1 MANGPGLTKRRE
13 SRPEGHN
20 KRQEMKKTSLY
31 KFFVCASLVV
41 GGMTSCV
48 NNWLDETPTDGLDVN
63 TAVQTVNDLS
73 AVRTGMYAAVK
84 GNSSLL
90 DYYGRLMFI
99 YGDVRGE
106 DVQYNWVGGSNR
118 ASFYY
123 YMTYQTADNFG
134 AGGSTAVWQTPFVV
148 INRANRLIEAAE
160 GGQIVDAEAEKET
173 VDQYEAEA
181 KVIRA
186 MALFDL
192 TRIYGK
198 PYTEDKGASLGAPI
212 MTKSVSIDELR
223 TSKPARSTVA
233 ECYKSI
239 EGDLSDAI
247 SSGALPED
255 KTQGYVNLWVAKAL
269 QMRVYMTKGEWQNAL
284 TTAQDIIEHSPYKL
298 WTSAEYANAWDK
310 TDAAH
315 TKEMIFELLI
325 NNSTDWTDREG
336 IAYCYRDPNSDAPG
350 YGDVMVTKAF
360 SEMLASDPKDV
371 RNEVLVKPSLPKDQ
385 TADYYKKYGG
395 EDFLKHGVFI
405 NKMPPSGG
413 DVRYANVPL
422 LRLSEVY
429 LSAAEAAFQLGEKET
444 AAKMLNDIIKNRT
457 TDASKEVSAST
468 ITLDRIYIERRKEL
482 VGEGQRYFDV
492 LRRGETVT
500 RYTNDNDKGWHA
512 VLTED
517 ARTFN
522 RDSKKALPL
531 IPVGEMNVNPN
542 MKQNPLY

>member
-20 KRQEMKKTSLY
+20 KKQEMKKTSLY

-118 ASFYY
+118 GSFYY
-123 YMTYQTADNFG
+123 YMNYQTADNFG

-148 INRANRLIEAAE
+148 ISRANRLIEAAE

-247 SSGALPED
+247 NSGALPED

-269 QMRVYMTKGEWQNAL
+269 QVRVYMTKGEWQNAL

-315 TKEMIFELLI
+315 TNEMIFELLI
-325 NNSTDWTDREG
+325 NDATDWTDREG
-336 IAYCYRDPNSDAPG
+336 IAYCYRDAHSDAPG
-350 YGDVMVTKAF
+350 YGDEMVTKAF

-371 RNEVLVKPSLPKDQ
+371 RNEVLVKPSLPKGK
-385 TADYYKKYGG
+385 TADYYKNYGG
-395 EDFLKHGVFI
+395 EDFLKYGVFI

-429 LSAAEAAFQLGEKET
+429 LSAAEAAFQLGYKET

-500 RYTNDNDKGWHA
+500 RYTNDNDKGWHD
-512 VLTED
+512 VLTKD

-542 MKQNPLY
+542 MQQNPLY

>member
-1 MANGPGLTKRRE
+1 MAKGSDSMSFHEAG
-13 SRPEGHN
+13 PEGHN

-48 NNWLDETPTDGLDVN
+48 NNWLDESPSNGLDAS
-63 TAVQTVNDLS
+63 TAVQTVSDLS
-73 AVRTGMYAAVK
+73 GVRTGMYAAVK

-99 YGDVRGE
+99 YGDMRGE
-106 DVQYNWVGGSNR
+106 DVQYNWVDGSNR

-123 YMTYQTADNFG
+123 YMTYETADNFG
-134 AGGSTAVWQTPFVV
+134 AGGSSAIWQTPFIV
-148 INRANRLIEAAE
+148 ISRANRVIAAAE
-160 GGQIVDAEAEKET
+160 GGQLVDAEAEKET
-173 VDQYEAEA
+173 VAQYEAEA

-198 PYTEDKGASLGAPI
+198 PYTEDQGASLGAPI
-212 MTKSVSIDELR
+212 VTEPIEDPS
-223 TSKPARSTVA
+223 TKPARSTVA

-247 SSGALPED
+247 NSGALPED

-269 QMRVYMTKGEWQNAL
+269 QVRVYMTKGEWQNAL

-310 TDAAH
+310 TDATH
-315 TKEMIFELLI
+315 TNEMIFELLI
-325 NNSTDWTDREG
+325 NNNTDWTDREG
-336 IAYCYRDPNSDAPG
+336 IAYCYSDINGSAPG

-360 SEMLASDPKDV
+360 SDMLASDPKDV
-371 RNEVLVKPSLPKDQ
+371 RNEVLLKPQGK
-385 TADYYKKYGG
+385 AEDYKSYGG
-395 EDFLKHGVFI
+395 EDFIKHGVFI
-405 NKMPPSGG
+405 NKMPPYNG
-413 DVRYANVPL
+413 DTRYANVPL

-429 LSAAEAAFQLGEKET
+429 LSAAEAAFQLGDKET
-444 AAKMLNDIIKNRT
+444 AAKMLNAIITNRT

-500 RYTNDNDKGWHA
+500 RYTNNNDKGWHDM
-512 VLTED
+512 LTED

-542 MKQNPLY
+542 MQQNPLY

>member
-20 KRQEMKKTSLY
+20 KKQEMKKTSLY

-48 NNWLDETPTDGLDVN
+48 NNWLDESPSNGLDAS
-63 TAVQTVNDLS
+63 TAVQTVSDLS
-73 AVRTGMYAAVK
+73 GVRTGMYAAVK

-99 YGDVRGE
+99 YGDMRGE
-106 DVQYNWVGGSNR
+106 DVQYNWVDGSNR

-123 YMTYQTADNFG
+123 YMTYETADNFG
-134 AGGSTAVWQTPFVV
+134 AGGSSAVWQTPFIV
-148 INRANRLIEAAE
+148 ISRANRVIAAAE
-160 GGQIVDAEAEKET
+160 SGQLVDAEAEKET
-173 VDQYEAEA
+173 VAQYEAEA

-198 PYTEDKGASLGAPI
+198 PYTEDQGASLGAPI
-212 MTKSVSIDELR
+212 VTEPIEDPSTKPS
-223 TSKPARSTVA
+223 RSTVA

-247 SSGALPED
+247 NSGALPED

-269 QMRVYMTKGEWQNAL
+269 QVRVYMTKGEWQNAL

-310 TDAAH
+310 TDATH
-315 TKEMIFELLI
+315 TNEMIFELLI
-325 NNSTDWTDREG
+325 NNTTDWTDREG
-336 IAYCYRDPNSDAPG
+336 IAYCYSDINGSAPG

-371 RNEVLVKPSLPKDQ
+371 RNDVLLKPQGKAENYED
-385 TADYYKKYGG
+385 YGG

-444 AAKMLNDIIKNRT
+444 AAKMLNAIITNRT
-457 TDASKEVSAST
+457 TDASKEVTAST

-500 RYTNDNDKGWHA
+500 RYTNNNDKGWHD

-542 MKQNPLY
+542 MQQNPLY

>member
-20 KRQEMKKTSLY
+20 KKQEMKKTSLY

-148 INRANRLIEAAE
+148 ISRANRLIEAAK

-173 VDQYEAEA
+173 VAQYEAEA

-239 EGDLSDAI
+239 EDDLSDAI

-315 TKEMIFELLI
+315 TNEMIFELLI
-325 NNSTDWTDREG
+325 NDATDWTDREG
-336 IAYCYRDPNSDAPG
+336 IAYCYRDAHSDAPG

-371 RNEVLVKPSLPKDQ
+371 RNEVLVKPSLPKGK
-385 TADYYKKYGG
+385 TADYYKNYGG
-395 EDFLKHGVFI
+395 EDFLKYGVFI

-429 LSAAEAAFQLGEKET
+429 LSAAEAAFQLGYKET

-457 TDASKEVSAST
+457 TDASKEVTAST

-500 RYTNDNDKGWHA
+500 RYTNNNDKGWHA
-512 VLTED
+512 VLSEE

-542 MKQNPLY
+542 MQQNPLY

>member
-1 MANGPGLTKRRE
+1 MSFHEAG
-13 SRPEGHN
+13 PEGHN
-20 KRQEMKKTSLY
+20 KKQEMKKTSLY

-48 NNWLDETPTDGLDVN
+48 NNWLDESPSNGLDAS
-63 TAVQTVNDLS
+63 TAVQTVSDLS
-73 AVRTGMYAAVK
+73 GVRTGMYAAVK

-99 YGDVRGE
+99 YGDMRGE
-106 DVQYNWVGGSNR
+106 DVQYNHVDGSGR
-118 ASFYY
+118 GSFYY
-123 YMTYQTADNFG
+123 YMNYQTADNFG
-134 AGGSTAVWQTPFVV
+134 AGGSSAVWQTPFVV
-148 INRANRLIEAAE
+148 ISRANRLIEAAE
-160 GGQIVDAEAEKET
+160 GGQLVDAEANKET
-173 VDQYEAEA
+173 VAQYEAEA

-198 PYTEDKGASLGAPI
+198 PYTEDQGASLGAPI
-212 MTKSVSIDELR
+212 VTEPIEDPSA
-223 TSKPARSTVA
+223 KPARSTVA

-239 EGDLSDAI
+239 EGDLNDAI
-247 SSGALPED
+247 NSGALPED

-269 QMRVYMTKGEWQNAL
+269 QVRVYMTKGEWQNAL
-284 TTAQDIIEHSPYKL
+284 TTAQDIIDHSPYKL
-298 WTSAEYANAWDK
+298 WTATEYASAWNK

-315 TKEMIFELLI
+315 TNEMIFELLI
-325 NNSTDWTDREG
+325 NSSVDWTDREG
-336 IAYCYRDPNSDAPG
+336 IAYCYCDINGSAPG

-371 RNEVLVKPSLPKDQ
+371 RNEVLLKPQGK
-385 TADYYKKYGG
+385 AEDYASYGG

-405 NKMPPSGG
+405 NKMPAVNG
-413 DVRYANVPL
+413 DVRYSNVPL

-429 LSAAEAAFQLGEKET
+429 LSAAEAAFQLGDKET
-444 AAKMLNDIIKNRT
+444 AAKMLSAIITNRT
-457 TDASKEVSAST
+457 TDASKEVTAST

-500 RYTNDNDKGWHA
+500 RYTNDNDKGWHD
-512 VLTED
+512 VLTEE

-531 IPVGEMNVNPN
+531 IPVGETNVNPN
-542 MKQNPLY
+542 MQQNPLY

>member
-48 NNWLDETPTDGLDVN
+48 NNWLDESPSNGLDAS
-63 TAVQTVNDLS
+63 TAVQTVSDLS
-73 AVRTGMYAAVK
+73 GVRTGMYAAVK

-106 DVQYNWVGGSNR
+106 DVQYNWVDGSNR

-123 YMTYQTADNFG
+123 YMTYETADNFG
-134 AGGSTAVWQTPFVV
+134 AGGSSAVWQTPFIV
-148 INRANRLIEAAE
+148 ISRANRVIAAAE
-160 GGQIVDAEAEKET
+160 SGQLVDAEAEKET
-173 VDQYEAEA
+173 VAQYEAEA

-198 PYTEDKGASLGAPI
+198 PYTEDQGASLGAPI
-212 MTKSVSIDELR
+212 VTEPIEDPSTKPS
-223 TSKPARSTVA
+223 RSTVA

-247 SSGALPED
+247 NSGALPED

-269 QMRVYMTKGEWQNAL
+269 QVRVYMTKGEWQNAL

-310 TDAAH
+310 TDATH
-315 TKEMIFELLI
+315 TNEMIFELLI
-325 NNSTDWTDREG
+325 NNTTDWTDREG
-336 IAYCYRDPNSDAPG
+336 IAYCYSDINGSAPG

-371 RNEVLVKPSLPKDQ
+371 RNDVLLKPQGKAENYED
-385 TADYYKKYGG
+385 YGG

-444 AAKMLNDIIKNRT
+444 AAKMLNAIITNRT

-500 RYTNDNDKGWHA
+500 RYTNNNDKGWHD

-542 MKQNPLY
+542 MQQNPLY

>member
-48 NNWLDETPTDGLDVN
+48 NNWLDESPSDGLDAS
-63 TAVQTVNDLS
+63 TAVQTVSDLS
-73 AVRTGMYAAVK
+73 GVRTGMYAAVK

-106 DVQYNWVGGSNR
+106 DVQYNWVDGSNR

-123 YMTYQTADNFG
+123 YMNYQTADNFG
-134 AGGSTAVWQTPFVV
+134 AGGSSAVWQTPFVV
-148 INRANRLIEAAE
+148 ISRANRLIEAAE
-160 GGQIVDAEAEKET
+160 GGQLVDAEAEKET
-173 VDQYEAEA
+173 VTQYEAEA

-223 TSKPARSTVA
+223 TSKPSRSTVA

-247 SSGALPED
+247 NSGALPED

-269 QMRVYMTKGEWQNAL
+269 QVRVYMTKGEWQNAL

-310 TDAAH
+310 TDATH
-315 TKEMIFELLI
+315 TNEMIFELLI
-325 NNSTDWTDREG
+325 NNTTDWTDREG
-336 IAYCYRDPNSDAPG
+336 IAYCYSDINGSAPG

-371 RNEVLVKPSLPKDQ
+371 RNDVLLKPQ
-385 TADYYKKYGG
+385 GEAEDYESYGG

-444 AAKMLNDIIKNRT
+444 AAKMLNAIITNRT
-457 TDASKEVSAST
+457 TDASKEVTAST

-500 RYTNDNDKGWHA
+500 RYTNDNDKGWHD
-512 VLTED
+512 VLTEE

-531 IPVGEMNVNPN
+531 IPVGETNVNPN
-542 MKQNPLY
+542 MQQNPLY

>member
-1 MANGPGLTKRRE
+1 MANGSGLTKRRE

-48 NNWLDETPTDGLDVN
+48 NNWLDESPSDGLEAS
-63 TAVQTVNDLS
+63 TAVQTVSDLS
-73 AVRTGMYAAVK
+73 GVRTGMYAAVK

-123 YMTYQTADNFG
+123 YMTYQTADNFV
-134 AGGSTAVWQTPFVV
+134 AGGSSAVWQTPFVV
-148 INRANRLIEAAE
+148 ISRANRLIEAAE
-160 GGQIVDAEAEKET
+160 GGQLVDAEAEKET
-173 VDQYEAEA
+173 VAQYEAEA

-198 PYTEDKGASLGAPI
+198 PYTEDQGASLGAPI

-223 TSKPARSTVA
+223 TSKPSRSTVA

-247 SSGALPED
+247 NSGALPED

-269 QMRVYMTKGEWQNAL
+269 QVRVYMTKGEWQNAL
-284 TTAQDIIEHSPYKL
+284 TTAQDIIDHSPYKL

-315 TKEMIFELLI
+315 TNEMIFELLI
-325 NNSTDWTDREG
+325 NNTTDWTDREG

-360 SEMLASDPKDV
+360 SKMLASDPEDV
-371 RNEVLVKPSLPKDQ
+371 RNEVLLKPSLPEGA
-385 TADYYKKYGG
+385 TADYYKSFGG
-395 EDFLKHGVFI
+395 EEFLKYGVFI

-444 AAKMLNDIIKNRT
+444 AAKMLNAIITNRT
-457 TDASKEVSAST
+457 TDASKEVTAST

-500 RYTNDNDKGWHA
+500 RYTNDNDKGWHD
-512 VLTED
+512 VLTEE

-542 MKQNPLY
+542 MQQNPLY

>member
-20 KRQEMKKTSLY
+20 KKQEMKKTSLY

-48 NNWLDETPTDGLDVN
+48 NNWLDESPSDGLDAS
-63 TAVQTVNDLS
+63 TAVQTVSDLS
-73 AVRTGMYAAVK
+73 GVRTGMYAAVK

-99 YGDVRGE
+99 YGDMRGE
-106 DVQYNWVGGSNR
+106 DVQYNHVDGSNR
-118 ASFYY
+118 GSFYY
-123 YMTYQTADNFG
+123 YMNYETADNFV
-134 AGGSTAVWQTPFVV
+134 AGGSSAVWQTPFIV
-148 INRANRLIEAAE
+148 ISRANRLIEAAE
-160 GGQIVDAEAEKET
+160 GGQLVDAEAEKET
-173 VDQYEAEA
+173 VAQYKAEA

-198 PYTEDKGASLGAPI
+198 PYTEDQGASLGAPI

-223 TSKPARSTVA
+223 TSKPSRSTVA

-247 SSGALPED
+247 NSGALPED

-269 QMRVYMTKGEWQNAL
+269 QVRVYMTKGEWQNAL

-315 TKEMIFELLI
+315 TNEMIFELLI

-371 RNEVLVKPSLPKDQ
+371 RNDVLLKPQGKAEDYEV
-385 TADYYKKYGG
+385 YGG
-395 EDFLKHGVFI
+395 EDFIKHGVFI

-444 AAKMLNDIIKNRT
+444 AAKMLNAIITNRT

-500 RYTNDNDKGWHA
+500 RYTNDSDKGWHD

-517 ARTFN
+517 ARKFN

-542 MKQNPLY
+542 MQQNPLY

>member
-48 NNWLDETPTDGLDVN
+48 NNWLDESPSDGLEAS
-63 TAVQTVNDLS
+63 TAVQTVSDLS
-73 AVRTGMYAAVK
+73 GVRTGMYAAVK
-84 GNSSLL
+84 GNSNLL

-99 YGDVRGE
+99 YGDMRGE
-106 DVQYNWVGGSNR
+106 DVQYNHVDGSGR
-118 ASFYY
+118 GSFYY
-123 YMTYQTADNFG
+123 YMNYETADNFV
-134 AGGSTAVWQTPFVV
+134 AGGSSAVWQTPFIV
-148 INRANRLIEAAE
+148 ISRANRLIEAAE
-160 GGQIVDAEAEKET
+160 GGQLVDAEAEKET
-173 VDQYEAEA
+173 VAQYKAEA

-198 PYTEDKGASLGAPI
+198 PYTEDQGASLGAPI

-223 TSKPARSTVA
+223 TSKPSRSTVA

-247 SSGALPED
+247 NSGALPED

-269 QMRVYMTKGEWQNAL
+269 QVRVYMTKGEWQNAL

-310 TDAAH
+310 TDATH
-315 TKEMIFELLI
+315 TNEMIFELLI
-325 NNSTDWTDREG
+325 NNTTDWTDREG
-336 IAYCYRDPNSDAPG
+336 IAYCYRDAHSAAPG

-371 RNEVLVKPSLPKDQ
+371 RNEVLLKPQGK
-385 TADYYKKYGG
+385 AEDYEVYGG
-395 EDFLKHGVFI
+395 EDFIKHGVFI

-429 LSAAEAAFQLGEKET
+429 LSAAEAAFQLGYKET
-444 AAKMLNDIIKNRT
+444 AAKMLNAIITNRT
-457 TDASKEVSAST
+457 TDASKEVTAST

-500 RYTNDNDKGWHA
+500 RYTNDSDKGWHD

-542 MKQNPLY
+542 MQQNPLY

>member
-1 MANGPGLTKRRE
+1 MANGLGLTKRRE

-48 NNWLDETPTDGLDVN
+48 NNWLDESPSDGLEAS
-63 TAVQTVNDLS
+63 TAVQTVSDLS
-73 AVRTGMYAAVK
+73 GVRTGMYAAVK

-99 YGDVRGE
+99 YGDMRGE
-106 DVQYNWVGGSNR
+106 DVQYNWVDGSNR

-123 YMTYQTADNFG
+123 YMTYETADNFV
-134 AGGSTAVWQTPFVV
+134 AGGSSAVWQTPFIV
-148 INRANRLIEAAE
+148 ISRANRLIEAAE
-160 GGQIVDAEAEKET
+160 GGQLVDAEAEKET
-173 VDQYEAEA
+173 VAQYKAEA

-198 PYTEDKGASLGAPI
+198 PYTEDQGASLGAPI

-223 TSKPARSTVA
+223 TSKPSRSTVA

-247 SSGALPED
+247 NSGALPED

-269 QMRVYMTKGEWQNAL
+269 QVRVYMTKGEWQNAL

-310 TDAAH
+310 TDATH
-315 TKEMIFELLI
+315 TNEMIFELLI
-325 NNSTDWTDREG
+325 NNTTDWTDREG
-336 IAYCYRDPNSDAPG
+336 IAYCYRDLNGSAHG

-371 RNEVLVKPSLPKDQ
+371 RNEVLLKPQGK
-385 TADYYKKYGG
+385 AEDYEVYGG
-395 EDFLKHGVFI
+395 EDFIKHGVFI

-429 LSAAEAAFQLGEKET
+429 LSAAEAAFQLGDKET
-444 AAKMLNDIIKNRT
+444 AAKMLNAIITNRT

-500 RYTNDNDKGWHA
+500 RYTNDNDKGWHD

-542 MKQNPLY
+542 MQQNPLY

>member
-20 KRQEMKKTSLY
+20 KKQEMKKTSLY

-48 NNWLDETPTDGLDVN
+48 NNWLDESPSNGLDAS
-63 TAVQTVNDLS
+63 TAVQTVSDLS
-73 AVRTGMYAAVK
+73 GVRTGMYAAVK

-106 DVQYNWVGGSNR
+106 DVQYNWVDGSNR

-123 YMTYQTADNFG
+123 YMTYETADNFG
-134 AGGSTAVWQTPFVV
+134 AGGSSAVWQTPFIV
-148 INRANRLIEAAE
+148 ISRANRVIAAAE
-160 GGQIVDAEAEKET
+160 GGQLVDAEAEKET
-173 VDQYEAEA
+173 VAQYEAEA

-198 PYTEDKGASLGAPI
+198 PYTEDQGASLGAPI
-212 MTKSVSIDELR
+212 VTEPIEDPSTKPS
-223 TSKPARSTVA
+223 RSTVA

-247 SSGALPED
+247 NSGALPED

-269 QMRVYMTKGEWQNAL
+269 QVRVYMTKGEWQNAL

-310 TDAAH
+310 TDATH
-315 TKEMIFELLI
+315 TNEMIFELLI
-325 NNSTDWTDREG
+325 NNTTDWTDREG
-336 IAYCYRDPNSDAPG
+336 IAYCYSDINGSAPG

-360 SEMLASDPKDV
+360 SDMLASDPKDV
-371 RNEVLVKPSLPKDQ
+371 RNDVLLKPQGKAENYED
-385 TADYYKKYGG
+385 YGG

-444 AAKMLNDIIKNRT
+444 AAKMLNAIITNRT
-457 TDASKEVSAST
+457 TDASKEVTAST

-500 RYTNDNDKGWHA
+500 RYTNNNDKGWHD

-542 MKQNPLY
+542 MQQNPLY

>member
-20 KRQEMKKTSLY
+20 KKQEMKKTSLY

-48 NNWLDETPTDGLDVN
+48 NNWLDESPSDGLEAS
-63 TAVQTVNDLS
+63 TAVQTVSDLS

-99 YGDVRGE
+99 YGDMRGE
-106 DVQYNWVGGSNR
+106 DVQYNWLDGSNR
-118 ASFYY
+118 GSFYY

-134 AGGSTAVWQTPFVV
+134 ADGSSAVWQTPFIV
-148 INRANRLIEAAE
+148 ISRANRLIAAAE
-160 GGQIVDAEAEKET
+160 GGTLVDAEANKET
-173 VDQYEAEA
+173 VAQYEAEA

-198 PYTEDKGASLGAPI
+198 PYTEDQGASLGAPI
-212 MTKSVSIDELR
+212 VTEPIEDPSA
-223 TSKPARSTVA
+223 KPARSTVA

-247 SSGALPED
+247 NSGALPED

-269 QMRVYMTKGEWQNAL
+269 QVRVYMTKGEWQNAL

-310 TDAAH
+310 TDATH
-315 TKEMIFELLI
+315 TNEMIFELLI
-325 NNSTDWTDREG
+325 NNTTDWTDREG
-336 IAYCYRDPNSDAPG
+336 IAYCYRDLNGSAPG

-371 RNEVLVKPSLPKDQ
+371 RNEVLLKPQGK
-385 TADYYKKYGG
+385 AEDYEVYGG

-444 AAKMLNDIIKNRT
+444 AAKMLNAIITNRT
-457 TDASKEVSAST
+457 TDASKEVTAST

-500 RYTNDNDKGWHA
+500 RYTNDSDKGWHD

-542 MKQNPLY
+542 MQQNPLY

>member
-20 KRQEMKKTSLY
+20 KKQEMKKTSLY

-48 NNWLDETPTDGLDVN
+48 NNWLDESPSNGIDAS
-63 TAVQTVNDLS
+63 TAVQTVSDLS
-73 AVRTGMYAAVK
+73 GVRTGMYAAVK

-99 YGDVRGE
+99 YGDMRGE
-106 DVQYNWVGGSNR
+106 DVQYNWVDGSNR

-123 YMTYQTADNFG
+123 YMTYETADNFG
-134 AGGSTAVWQTPFVV
+134 AGGSSAVWQTPFIV
-148 INRANRLIEAAE
+148 ISRANRVIAAAE
-160 GGQIVDAEAEKET
+160 SGQLVDAEAEKET
-173 VDQYEAEA
+173 VAQYEAEA

-198 PYTEDKGASLGAPI
+198 PYTEDQGASLGAPI
-212 MTKSVSIDELR
+212 VTEPIEDPSTKPS
-223 TSKPARSTVA
+223 RSTVA

-247 SSGALPED
+247 NSGALPED

-269 QMRVYMTKGEWQNAL
+269 QVRVYMTKGEWQNAL

-310 TDAAH
+310 TDATH
-315 TKEMIFELLI
+315 TNEMIFELLI
-325 NNSTDWTDREG
+325 NNTTDWTDREG
-336 IAYCYRDPNSDAPG
+336 IAYCYSDINGSAPG

-371 RNEVLVKPSLPKDQ
+371 RNDVLLKPQGKAENYED
-385 TADYYKKYGG
+385 YGG

-444 AAKMLNDIIKNRT
+444 AAKMLNAIITNRT

-500 RYTNDNDKGWHA
+500 RYTNNNDKGWHD

-542 MKQNPLY
+542 MQQNPLY

>member
-20 KRQEMKKTSLY
+20 KKQEMKKTSLY

-148 INRANRLIEAAE
+148 ISRANRLIEAAE

-315 TKEMIFELLI
+315 TNEMIFELLI
-325 NNSTDWTDREG
+325 NDATDWTDREG
-336 IAYCYRDPNSDAPG
+336 IAYCYRDAHSDAPG

-371 RNEVLVKPSLPKDQ
+371 RNEVLVKPSLPKGK
-385 TADYYKKYGG
+385 TADYYKNYGG
-395 EDFLKHGVFI
+395 EDFLKYGVFI

-429 LSAAEAAFQLGEKET
+429 LSAAEAAFQLGYKET

-457 TDASKEVSAST
+457 TDASKEVTAST

-500 RYTNDNDKGWHA
+500 RYTNNNDKGWHA
-512 VLTED
+512 VLSEE

-542 MKQNPLY
+542 MQQNPLY

>member
-48 NNWLDETPTDGLDVN
+48 NNWLDESPSNGLDAS
-63 TAVQTVNDLS
+63 TAVQTVSDLS
-73 AVRTGMYAAVK
+73 GVRTGMYAAVK

-99 YGDVRGE
+99 YGDMRGE
-106 DVQYNWVGGSNR
+106 DVQYNWVDGSNR
-118 ASFYY
+118 GSFYY
-123 YMTYQTADNFG
+123 YMTYETADNFG
-134 AGGSTAVWQTPFVV
+134 AGGSSAVWQTPFIV
-148 INRANRLIEAAE
+148 ISRANRLIAAAE
-160 GGQIVDAEAEKET
+160 GGTLVDAEANKET
-173 VDQYEAEA
+173 VAQYEAEA

-198 PYTEDKGASLGAPI
+198 PYTEDQGASLGAPI
-212 MTKSVSIDELR
+212 VTEPIEDPSA
-223 TSKPARSTVA
+223 KPARSTVA

-239 EGDLSDAI
+239 EGDLNDAI
-247 SSGALPED
+247 NSGALPED

-269 QMRVYMTKGEWQNAL
+269 QVRVYMTKGEWQNAL
-284 TTAQDIIEHSPYKL
+284 TTAQDIIDHSPYKL
-298 WTSAEYANAWDK
+298 WTATEYASAWNK

-315 TKEMIFELLI
+315 TNEMIFELLI
-325 NNSTDWTDREG
+325 NSSVDWTDREG
-336 IAYCYRDPNSDAPG
+336 IAYCYCDINGSAPG

-371 RNEVLVKPSLPKDQ
+371 RNEVLLKPQGK
-385 TADYYKKYGG
+385 AEDYASYGG

-405 NKMPPSGG
+405 NKMPAVNG
-413 DVRYANVPL
+413 DVRYSNVPL

-429 LSAAEAAFQLGEKET
+429 LSAAEAAFQLGDKET
-444 AAKMLNDIIKNRT
+444 AAKMLSAIITNRT
-457 TDASKEVSAST
+457 TDASKEVTAST

-500 RYTNDNDKGWHA
+500 RYTNDNDKGWHD

-542 MKQNPLY
+542 MQQNPLY

>member
-48 NNWLDETPTDGLDVN
+48 NNWLDESPSDGLEAS
-63 TAVQTVNDLS
+63 TAVQTISDLS
-73 AVRTGMYAAVK
+73 GVRTGMYAAVK
-84 GNSSLL
+84 GNSSLR

-99 YGDVRGE
+99 YGDMRGE

-134 AGGSTAVWQTPFVV
+134 AGGSSAVWQTPFIV
-148 INRANRLIEAAE
+148 ISRANRLIEAAE
-160 GGQIVDAEAEKET
+160 GGQLVDAEAEKET
-173 VDQYEAEA
+173 VAQYEAEA

-198 PYTEDKGASLGAPI
+198 PYTEDQGASLGAPI

-223 TSKPARSTVA
+223 TSKPSRSTVA

-247 SSGALPED
+247 NSGALPED

-269 QMRVYMTKGEWQNAL
+269 QVRVYMTKGEWQNAL
-284 TTAQDIIEHSPYKL
+284 TTAQDIIDHSPYKL

-315 TKEMIFELLI
+315 TNEMIFELLI

-371 RNEVLVKPSLPKDQ
+371 RNEVLLKPSLPKGQ
-385 TADYYKKYGG
+385 TADYYKSFGG
-395 EDFLKHGVFI
+395 EDFLKYGVFI

-444 AAKMLNDIIKNRT
+444 AAKMLNAIITNRT

-500 RYTNDNDKGWHA
+500 RYTNDNDKGWHD
-512 VLTED
+512 VLTEE

-542 MKQNPLY
+542 MQQNPLY

>member
-48 NNWLDETPTDGLDVN
+48 NNWLDESPSDGLDAS
-63 TAVQTVNDLS
+63 TAVQTVSDLS
-73 AVRTGMYAAVK
+73 GVRTGMYAAVK

-106 DVQYNWVGGSNR
+106 DVQYNWVDGSNR

-123 YMTYQTADNFG
+123 YMNYQTADNFG
-134 AGGSTAVWQTPFVV
+134 AGGSSAVWQTPFVV
-148 INRANRLIEAAE
+148 ISRANRLIEAAE
-160 GGQIVDAEAEKET
+160 GGQLVDAEAEKET

-223 TSKPARSTVA
+223 TSKPSRSTVA

-247 SSGALPED
+247 NSGALPED

-269 QMRVYMTKGEWQNAL
+269 QVRVYMTKGEWQNAL

-310 TDAAH
+310 TDATH
-315 TKEMIFELLI
+315 TNEMIFELLI
-325 NNSTDWTDREG
+325 NGSTDWTDREG
-336 IAYCYRDPNSDAPG
+336 IAYCYSDINGSAPG

-360 SEMLASDPKDV
+360 SDMLASDPKDV
-371 RNEVLVKPSLPKDQ
+371 RNDVLLKPQ
-385 TADYYKKYGG
+385 GEAEDYENYGG
-395 EDFLKHGVFI
+395 EDFIKHGVFI

-429 LSAAEAAFQLGEKET
+429 LSAAEAAFQLGDKET
-444 AAKMLNDIIKNRT
+444 AAKMLNAIITNRT
-457 TDASKEVSAST
+457 TDASKEVTAST

-500 RYTNDNDKGWHA
+500 RYTNNNDKGWHD

-542 MKQNPLY
+542 MQQNPLY

>member
-48 NNWLDETPTDGLDVN
+48 NNWLDESPSDGLDAS
-63 TAVQTVNDLS
+63 TAVQTVSDLS
-73 AVRTGMYAAVK
+73 GVRTGMYAAVK

-106 DVQYNWVGGSNR
+106 DVQYNWVDGSNR

-123 YMTYQTADNFG
+123 YMNYQTADNFG
-134 AGGSTAVWQTPFVV
+134 AGGSSAVWQTPFVV
-148 INRANRLIEAAE
+148 ISRANRLIEAAE
-160 GGQIVDAEAEKET
+160 GGQLVDAEAEKET
-173 VDQYEAEA
+173 VTQYEAEA

-223 TSKPARSTVA
+223 TSKPSRSTVA

-247 SSGALPED
+247 NSGALPED

-269 QMRVYMTKGEWQNAL
+269 QVRVYMTKGEWQNAL

-310 TDAAH
+310 TDATH
-315 TKEMIFELLI
+315 TNEMIFELLI
-325 NNSTDWTDREG
+325 NGSTDWTDREG
-336 IAYCYRDPNSDAPG
+336 IAYCYSDINGSAPG

-371 RNEVLVKPSLPKDQ
+371 RNDVLLKPQ
-385 TADYYKKYGG
+385 GEAEDYESYGG
-395 EDFLKHGVFI
+395 EDFIKHGVFI

-444 AAKMLNDIIKNRT
+444 AAKMLNAIITNRT
-457 TDASKEVSAST
+457 TDASKEVTAST

-500 RYTNDNDKGWHA
+500 RYTNNNDKGWHD

-531 IPVGEMNVNPN
+531 IPVGEINVNPN
-542 MKQNPLY
+542 MQQNPLY

>member
-84 GNSSLL
+84 GNSNLP

-123 YMTYQTADNFG
+123 YMNYQTADNFG

-148 INRANRLIEAAE
+148 ISRANRLIEAAE

-173 VDQYEAEA
+173 VAQYEAEA

-233 ECYKSI
+233 ECYKRI

-269 QMRVYMTKGEWQNAL
+269 QVRVYMTKGEWQNAL

-298 WTSAEYANAWDK
+298 WTSAEYAEAWDK

-315 TKEMIFELLI
+315 TNEMIFELLI
-325 NNSTDWTDREG
+325 NNTTDWTDREG
-336 IAYCYRDPNSDAPG
+336 IAYCYRDAHSDAPG

-360 SEMLASDPKDV
+360 SKMLASDPEDV
-371 RNEVLVKPSLPKDQ
+371 RNEVLLKPSLPKGK
-385 TADYYKKYGG
+385 TADYYKDYGG
-395 EDFLKHGVFI
+395 EDFLKHGVYI

-429 LSAAEAAFQLGEKET
+429 LSAAEAAFQLGYKET

-500 RYTNDNDKGWHA
+500 RYTNDNDKGWHD
-512 VLTED
+512 VLTEE

-542 MKQNPLY
+542 MQQNPLY

>member
-48 NNWLDETPTDGLDVN
+48 NNWLDESPSDGLEAS
-63 TAVQTVNDLS
+63 TAVQTVSDLS
-73 AVRTGMYAAVK
+73 GVRTGMYAAVK

-99 YGDVRGE
+99 YGDMRGE
-106 DVQYNWVGGSNR
+106 DVQYNHVDGSGR

-123 YMTYQTADNFG
+123 YMTYQTADNFV
-134 AGGSTAVWQTPFVV
+134 AGGSSAVWQTPFIV
-148 INRANRLIEAAE
+148 ISRANRLIEAAE
-160 GGQIVDAEAEKET
+160 GGQLVDAEAEKET
-173 VDQYEAEA
+173 VAQYKAEA

-198 PYTEDKGASLGAPI
+198 PYTEDQGASLGAPI

-223 TSKPARSTVA
+223 TSKPSRSTVA

-247 SSGALPED
+247 NSGALPED

-269 QMRVYMTKGEWQNAL
+269 QVRVYMTKGEWQNAL

-310 TDAAH
+310 TDATH
-315 TKEMIFELLI
+315 TNEMIFELLI
-325 NNSTDWTDREG
+325 NNTTDWTDREG
-336 IAYCYRDPNSDAPG
+336 IAYCYRDLNGSAPG

-371 RNEVLVKPSLPKDQ
+371 RNEVLLKPQGK
-385 TADYYKKYGG
+385 AEDYEVYGG
-395 EDFLKHGVFI
+395 EDFIKHGVFI

-444 AAKMLNDIIKNRT
+444 AAKMLNAIITNRT
-457 TDASKEVSAST
+457 TDASKEVTAST

-500 RYTNDNDKGWHA
+500 RYTNDSDKGWHD

-542 MKQNPLY
+542 MQQNPLY

>member
-20 KRQEMKKTSLY
+20 KKQEMKKTSLY

-48 NNWLDETPTDGLDVN
+48 NNWLDESPSNGLDAS
-63 TAVQTVNDLS
+63 TAVQTVSDLS
-73 AVRTGMYAAVK
+73 GVRTGMYAAVK

-99 YGDVRGE
+99 YGDMRGE
-106 DVQYNWVGGSNR
+106 DVQYNWVDGSNR

-123 YMTYQTADNFG
+123 YMTYETADNFG
-134 AGGSTAVWQTPFVV
+134 AGGSSAVWQTPFIV
-148 INRANRLIEAAE
+148 ISRANRVIAAAE
-160 GGQIVDAEAEKET
+160 SGQLVDAEAEKET
-173 VDQYEAEA
+173 VAQYEAEA

-198 PYTEDKGASLGAPI
+198 PYTEDQGASLGAPI
-212 MTKSVSIDELR
+212 VTEPIEDPSTKPS
-223 TSKPARSTVA
+223 RSTVA

-247 SSGALPED
+247 NSGALPED

-269 QMRVYMTKGEWQNAL
+269 QVRVYMTKGEWQNAL

-310 TDAAH
+310 TDATH
-315 TKEMIFELLI
+315 TNEMIFELLI
-325 NNSTDWTDREG
+325 NNTTDWTDREG
-336 IAYCYRDPNSDAPG
+336 IAYCYSDINGSAPG

-371 RNEVLVKPSLPKDQ
+371 RNDVLLKPQGKAENYED
-385 TADYYKKYGG
+385 YGG

-444 AAKMLNDIIKNRT
+444 AAKMLNAIITNRT
-457 TDASKEVSAST
+457 TDASKEVTAST

-500 RYTNDNDKGWHA
+500 RYTNNNDKGWHD
-512 VLTED
+512 VLTEE

-542 MKQNPLY
+542 MQQNPLY

>member
-48 NNWLDETPTDGLDVN
+48 NNWLDESPSDGLDAS
-63 TAVQTVNDLS
+63 TAVQTVSDLS
-73 AVRTGMYAAVK
+73 GVRAGMYAAVK
-84 GNSSLL
+84 GNSSLS

-106 DVQYNWVGGSNR
+106 DVQYNHVDGSGR

-123 YMTYQTADNFG
+123 YMTYQTADNFV
-134 AGGSTAVWQTPFVV
+134 AGGSSAVWQTPFIV
-148 INRANRLIEAAE
+148 ISRANRLIAAAK
-160 GGQIVDAEAEKET
+160 GGTLVDAEAEKET
-173 VDQYEAEA
+173 VAQYEAEA

-198 PYTEDKGASLGAPI
+198 PYTEDQGASLGAPI
-212 MTKSVSIDELR
+212 VTEPIEDPS
-223 TSKPARSTVA
+223 TKPARSTVA

-247 SSGALPED
+247 NSGALPED

-269 QMRVYMTKGEWQNAL
+269 QVRVYMTKGEWQNAL

-315 TKEMIFELLI
+315 TNEMIFELLI
-325 NNSTDWTDREG
+325 NNTTDWTDREG
-336 IAYCYRDPNSDAPG
+336 IAYCYRDLNGSAPG

-371 RNEVLVKPSLPKDQ
+371 RNEVLLKPQGK
-385 TADYYKKYGG
+385 AEDYAKYDG

-500 RYTNDNDKGWHA
+500 RYTNNNDKGWHA
-512 VLTED
+512 VLTEE

-531 IPVGEMNVNPN
+531 IPVGEINVNPN
-542 MKQNPLY
+542 MQQNPLY